1 MLLIAAVIPAL
12 LLLAF
17 YCWRLNFNVSR
28 SFLPQRSTLFLI
40 FSFFILGVISG
51 LLALGLQLIF
61 ELLIGQIPNW
71 QHFTRSLLGASIRQL
86 FAIAPIEEGC
96 KLAVTFLP
104 VYCLQARYSLGSPTI
119 FLCAIAVCLGF
130 AAQENVNYIFHDSEL
145 LFDRVIGTAFHLL
158 FSTPWVY
165 VLSKYFLLKN
175 IIINSSRHNYRKD
188 LFFAGLN
195 SVICHA
201 VVNLLSTA
209 GEYQRNLQFLSYG
222 LFPFLLWMFWRLEQ
236 CLNLVQNKPRTC
248 LISASTTQNSYWQR
262 GLVLFILMLGGN
274 AIFGMFVLV
283 KIVSPLLSRN
293 IFDAEILWFILSRT
307 SVNLIFAI
315 LAGGIYLYL
324 RNLAKKLM

>member
-1 MLLIAAVIPAL
+1 VFDFPLLITAVIPAL

-17 YCWRLNFNVSR
+17 YCWRLNC
-28 SFLPQRSTLFLI
+28 SFLPPLSRLFLI
-40 FSFFILGVISG
+40 FSFFLLGIISG
-51 LLALGLQLIF
+51 LFALGLQLIF
-61 ELLIGQIPNW
+61 ESLIGKISNW
-71 QHFTRSLLGASIRQL
+71 QRFTRTLLGASIRQL

-104 VYCLQARYSLGSPTI
+104 VYYLQTRYFWGSQAI

-130 AAQENVNYIFHDSEL
+130 SAQENVNYIFHDSEL
-145 LFDRVIGTAFHLL
+145 LFDRIIGTAFHLL

-222 LFPFLLWMFWRLEQ
+222 LFPFLLWIFWRLEQ
-236 CLNLVQNKPRTC
+236 YLNLVKNKPKTQ
-248 LISASTTQNSYWQR
+248 LISGITPQHRYWQR

-307 SVNLIFAI
+307 FVNLIFGI
-315 LAGGIYLYL
+315 LAGGIYFYL
-324 RNLAKKLM
+324 RNSAKKRM